1 VSKQVLIVDD
11 NPGNRKL
18 LFFALGTCDY
28 ELYQAST
35 GSEARSIIENS
46 PLHLAL
52 LDVELP
58 DANGLELAKEIR
70 HRLPQ
75 AIIVILSVNDT
86 NRAYDRAFEA
96 GVNAYVIK
104 PYNLRAVLELIRQL
118 EEQPIEP
125 HTNMLMLHNN
135 AKKISRYRTA
145 ERQKIET
152 LAEGEKHEDASS
164 QNSVTGAD

>member
-1 VSKQVLIVDD
+1 VSNQVLIVDD

-18 LFFALGTCDY
+18 LFFALGTCDF
-28 ELYQAST
+28 ELHQAST
-35 GSEARSIIENS
+35 GAEARSVFESN

-58 DANGLELAKEIR
+58 DANGLELASEIR
-70 HRLPQ
+70 HRLPN

-86 NRAYDRAFEA
+86 NRAYDQAFEA

-118 EEQPIEP
+118 EAQPIEP

-135 AKKISRYRTA
+135 AKKISTYRTA
-145 ERQKIET
+145 EQQNKQIV
-152 LAEGEKHEDASS
+152 AEGATHEDVSL
-164 QNSVTGAD
+164 QDSVSGVD